1 MDQARTATPDRQGAK
16 RIPQARARASKRRP
30 NRQRDLTL
38 FLMGLPA
45 LVQIFVFAYLPM
57 FGLVIAFKD
66 YRFSEGIL
74 GSRWVGLENF
84 RYLFARGTAWRI
96 TYNTIVLNAMFIS
109 STLIVS
115 VAVAILMNEIYG
127 SVLARFYQT
136 ALFLP
141 HFVSWVIAGYFVF
154 GFLSSNP
161 AGWVNRMLVSLGL
174 EPIRWYQSPQ
184 YWPAILTMVNL
195 WKGVGFW
202 SIVYLAGILGIS
214 PEYYEAA
221 KIDGANKLQQVVYV
235 TLPLLV
241 PLIVTNVLLQVGRIF
256 YADFGLF
263 FNVTQDQ
270 PALYRTTD
278 VIDTFVYRSLR
289 QLSNVSMAA
298 AAGFYQAV
306 VGLVLISLV
315 NWIVRRINPERAL
328 F

>member
-1 MDQARTATPDRQGAK
+1 MNEARIAAADRQAAK
-16 RIPQARARASKRRP
+16 RMSLASVASKGRRGEQ
-30 NRQRDLTL
+30 RRDLTL
-38 FLMGLPA
+38 LLMGLPA
-45 LVQIFVFAYLPM
+45 LVQILVFAYLPM

-66 YRFSEGIL
+66 YRFSEGIF
-74 GSRWVGLENF
+74 GSSWVGLENF

-96 TYNTIVLNAMFIS
+96 TYNTIVLNGIFIT

-115 VAVAILMNEIYG
+115 VTVAILMNEIYR

-154 GFLSSNP
+154 GFLSANP
-161 AGWVNRMLVSLGL
+161 PGWVNRILDGLGM

-184 YWPAILTMVNL
+184 YWPGILTIVNL
-195 WKGVGFW
+195 WKSIGFW

-221 KIDGANKLQQVVYV
+221 KIDGATKLQQIVYV

>member
-1 MDQARTATPDRQGAK
+1 MDGARLATADQPTVERTPRTHAAK
-16 RIPQARARASKRRP
+16 AGRRR
-30 NRQRDLTL
+30 NRGRDLTL
-38 FLMGLPA
+38 LLMGLPA
-45 LVQIFVFAYLPM
+45 LVQILIFAYLPM
-57 FGLVIAFKD
+57 FGLVIA
-66 YRFSEGIL
+66 
-74 GSRWVGLENF
+74 
-84 RYLFARGTAWRI
+84 
-96 TYNTIVLNAMFIS
+96 
-109 STLIVS
+109 
-115 VAVAILMNEIYG
+115 
-127 SVLARFYQT
+127 
-136 ALFLP
+136 
-141 HFVSWVIAGYFVF
+141 GYFVF
-154 GFLSSNP
+154 GFLSANP
-161 AGWVNRMLVSLGL
+161 PGWVNRLIASMGL
-174 EPIRWYQSPQ
+174 DSIRWYQSAE
-184 YWPAILTMVNL
+184 YWPGILTIVHL
-195 WKGVGFW
+195 WKNIGFW

-221 KIDGANKLQQVVYV
+221 KIDGATKLQQIVYV

-241 PLIVTNVLLQVGRIF
+241 PLIVTNLLLQVGRIF

-263 FNVTQDQ
+263 YNVTQDQ